1 MAGTI
6 THAYFA
12 IDVYNKFDENLHNR
26 FKNYKENLK
35 TYAQGP
41 DILFFSTNLFNHK
54 KVNKIGNYVHKHNTK
69 NLFINMVSYIKNNH
83 FENNDELISFL
94 YGYIM
99 HYALDTKVHPYVIYK
114 GGIFDKKKK
123 DTYKYN
129 SKHSDIESY
138 IDTCKYYP
146 LSNVKIIVNKE
157 QLEDM
162 LTELRLKTPDEVKK
176 YQKILSNKDAILAD
190 AKEQADAIINA
201 AQVQTEELINEHEI
215 MQRAY
220 AQANELI
227 EQATA
232 QAQAILDNATE
243 EANSIRYG
251 AMQYTDDMLAKLQYI
266 IEHSIKD
273 NKEKYDSLLSGL
285 ENVLSV
291 VNNNRNELSGI
302 EEGETEETVQN
313 NSEDSDSTD
322 TDNNE

>member
-1 MAGTI
+1 MSRI
-6 THAYFA
+6 
-12 IDVYNKFDENLHNR
+12 E
-26 FKNYKENLK
+26 
-35 TYAQGP
+35 Q
-41 DILFFSTNLFNHK
+41 
-54 KVNKIGNYVHKHNTK
+54 
-69 NLFINMVSYIKNNH
+69 
-83 FENNDELISFL
+83 LI
-94 YGYIM
+94 
-99 HYALDTKVHPYVIYK
+99 
-114 GGIFDKKKK
+114 
-123 DTYKYN
+123 
-129 SKHSDIESY
+129 SDIESY

-251 AMQYTDDMLAKLQYI
+251 AMQSKCLIIHWLQLLRKLDFLIRIMLLMKLLIFY
-266 IEHSIKD
+266 
-273 NKEKYDSLLSGL
+273 LL
-285 ENVLSV
+285 
-291 VNNNRNELSGI
+291 
-302 EEGETEETVQN
+302 
-313 NSEDSDSTD
+313 
-322 TDNNE
+322 

>member
-1 MAGTI
+1 MSRI
-6 THAYFA
+6 
-12 IDVYNKFDENLHNR
+12 E
-26 FKNYKENLK
+26 
-35 TYAQGP
+35 Q
-41 DILFFSTNLFNHK
+41 
-54 KVNKIGNYVHKHNTK
+54 
-69 NLFINMVSYIKNNH
+69 
-83 FENNDELISFL
+83 LI
-94 YGYIM
+94 
-99 HYALDTKVHPYVIYK
+99 
-114 GGIFDKKKK
+114 
-123 DTYKYN
+123 
-129 SKHSDIESY
+129 SDIESY

-176 YQKILSNKDAILAD
+176 YQKILSNKDAIL
-190 AKEQADAIINA
+190 
-201 AQVQTEELINEHEI
+201 VQTEELINEHEI

-302 EEGETEETVQN
+302 EEGEAEETVQN